1 MYYKRWAKQQ
11 GNITRFASGIEL
23 QLYHLSFQFLLLCF
37 YFQQFEGKED
47 EEAEEDEEEFLDEA
61 AAEVTRNVVRMN
73 LKKDKEMI
81 SQFFIDKDDVYVSSD
96 DEETETRLVKEQPSY
111 EAVSS

>member
-1 MYYKRWAKQQ
+1 
-11 GNITRFASGIEL
+11 
-23 QLYHLSFQFLLLCF
+23 
-37 YFQQFEGKED
+37 
-47 EEAEEDEEEFLDEA
+47 
-61 AAEVTRNVVRMN
+61 MN